1 MRWLSFWVK
10 WYPNMLCEVLTNN
23 LFMVLSF
30 NSYKL
35 NLPTSGIRAEIGG
48 LIGQVFIGGSYK

>member
-1 MRWLSFWVK
+1 
-10 WYPNMLCEVLTNN
+10 
-23 LFMVLSF
+23 MVLSF